1 MFTNLVVVRC
11 IVVIKVIK
19 HTSRLV
25 LCHLI
30 NMSQNVRAI
39 ESEAEL
45 HAFVFKHE
53 FTMVVAGPSRS
64 GKTEFVKALVRHK
77 DRVIHPPPTKVVWCY
92 REWQKAY
99 EDMGD
104 VKFVKEIPQ
113 DDEVLVSDTSE
124 QHLLVFDDMM
134 GSGDAIVVAIGLLA
148 KPITATPAW
157 YTLLRTYSIAV
168 RIIVPSAWTLITWCY
183 SKTPGT
189 NPRLTSYRDSWNY
202 RAWITPIKMPRDDRT
217 DTWW

>member
-64 GKTEFVKALVRHK
+64 GKTEFVKALVPHK

-99 EDMGD
+99 EDMRD

-113 DDEVLVSDTSE
+113 DDESVVFRYVGTTPVSIRRHDGFRRRHRRLVYSQSPSSQHQRGIHYSE
-124 QHLLVFDDMM
+124 RIRSRCASSHHQPELSLHGV
-134 GSGDAIVVAIGLLA
+134 IQ
-148 KPITATPAW
+148 KP
-157 YTLLRTYSIAV
+157 
-168 RIIVPSAWTLITWCY
+168 
-183 SKTPGT
+183 
-189 NPRLTSYRDSWNY
+189 
-202 RAWITPIKMPRDDRT
+202 
-217 DTWW
+217 